1 MNDIYEN
8 YYKTGDWVVSEET
21 KQAFEESKKREAAP
35 MVEQLLVTDSDT
47 GKKYLAIPM
56 TERDVVFNPN
66 LGANSEAVHV
76 DVRATYSY

>member
-1 MNDIYEN
+1 
-8 YYKTGDWVVSEET
+8 
-21 KQAFEESKKREAAP
+21 
-35 MVEQLLVTDSDT
+35 MVEQLLVNDSDT

-66 LGANSEAVHV
+66 LAASAEAVHV